1 MWMID
6 ARAPIEIDAGQRIT
20 ALRQVWLFDETFG
33 AYATQGL
40 KKGKDGSLPADVR
53 QGMADWKALGEPDL
67 ALLHPR
73 VTVGGKT
80 LAFAEPRDARVD
92 WNPKTARLTL
102 SFTLPLA
109 EPGCR
114 ARRGRRAGGHLRSD
128 VLFVAYAFDGKGRGC
143 SGGPQAAVRTSAYR
157 KPKELDWKTLQ
168 QLAAIPADPDAL
180 PDELFAITKGLT
192 HRIEVQPGARLCRG
206 GRGAACL
213 AVDADRR
220 GLGDGGGRRPRL
232 LSGCRKAQARADPAG
247 WPAFSARSP
256 SGSPIST
263 GS

>member
-1 MWMID
+1 MERTSARRGLAALTAAAGLLGAAAASAHPHMWID
-6 ARAPIEIDAGQRIT
+6 ARATIEIDAGQRIT
-20 ALRQVWLFDETFG
+20 ALRQVWLFDEMFG

-53 QGMADWKALGEPDL
+53 QGMAQDWMKALGEPIS
-67 ALLHPR
+67 HYFTR

-109 EPGCR
+109 EPAAPG
-114 ARRGRRAGGHLRSD
+114 ADGAQVD
-128 VLFVAYAFDGKGRGC
+128 IYDPTYFVAYAFDGKDAVAL
-143 SGGPQAAVRTSAYR
+143 GGPQAAACTSAYR

-192 HRIEVQPGARLCRG
+192 HRIKVRCP
-206 GRGAACL
+206 
-213 AVDADRR
+213 
-220 GLGDGGGRRPRL
+220 
-232 LSGCRKAQARADPAG
+232 
-247 WPAFSARSP
+247 
-256 SGSPIST
+256 
-263 GS
+263 